1 MLESGQAPINVLEGL
16 FGGAAL
22 EELTK
27 MVRDLQI
34 TQARRGDGGQPP
46 DRRLLV
52 NQRCLWCDVVG
63 HAQRDYADFGEALA
77 NDMVYLSNGR
87 VQARGMRRMLESNT
101 GRGSMKMLMKEV
113 AARHVEAIHYSAST
127 RIRVGVRKA
136 IGVDTNPGFWPVVLE
151 TFSKRKVKKGE
162 PDPVRKGEYAMTP
175 VGGKYRLR
183 RSYVPDLR
191 GSSRR

>member
-1 MLESGQAPINVLEGL
+1 M
-16 FGGAAL
+16 GGVRPCPDQRSRGTVAL

-77 NDMVYLSNGR
+77 NDVVYLWNGQ
-87 VQARGMRRMLESNT
+87 VHASGTRRMLELNT
-101 GRGSMKMLMKEV
+101 RQGGMKMLMKEV
-113 AARHVEAIHYSAST
+113 AAQHVDAI
-127 RIRVGVRKA
+127 
-136 IGVDTNPGFWPVVLE
+136 
-151 TFSKRKVKKGE
+151 
-162 PDPVRKGEYAMTP
+162 
-175 VGGKYRLR
+175 
-183 RSYVPDLR
+183 
-191 GSSRR
+191 

>member
-63 HAQRDYADFGEALA
+63 HAQRDYADFGEALR
-77 NDMVYLSNGR
+77 NDMVYLWNWR
-87 VQARGMRRMLESNT
+87 VHMRDTRRMLDVNT
-101 GRGSMKMLMKEV
+101 RRGGMKRVMEEV
-113 AARHVEAIHYSAST
+113 VGRHVEAINYSASAD
-127 RIRVGVRKA
+127 IRVGEEKA
-136 IGVDTNPGFWPVVLE
+136 TSPDANPVFWLVVLE
-151 TFSKRKVKKGE
+151 TFSERKLKKGE
-162 PDPVRKGEYAMTP
+162 ADNAERQVREVTGWRDPVEEKADFVEATC
-175 VGGKYRLR
+175 
-183 RSYVPDLR
+183 
-191 GSSRR
+191 